1 MVIKGKLITCKREAK
16 TFNGKKEQK
25 ETLHLTLAEVTLSD
39 KQLKELAAP
48 FKDSGKK
55 FTPDWVQDF
64 KGYVNLKTQFEL
76 PCRDLEGGE
85 HNSIEEFIS
94 ESKFPYMGAEI
105 KISVNTEKEGALY
118 PVSLIFISEGKPFN
132 AFAEF
137 DNDEED

>member
-16 TFNGKKEQK
+16 TFKGKKEDK
-25 ETLHLTLAEVTLSD
+25 ETLHLTLAEAGLSK
-39 KQLKELAAP
+39 KQLDELLEA

-64 KGYVNLKTQFEL
+64 KGYVNLKTQFDL

-85 HNSIEEFIS
+85 HTSIETFIT
-94 ESKFPYMGAEI
+94 ESKFPYIGAEVKVSV
-105 KISVNTEKEGALY
+105 KIAEGAIY
-118 PVSLIFISEGKPFN
+118 PNSLMFLSEGKPFN
-132 AFAEF
+132 PFAEF